1 MSKNI
6 LLICPDFYDYK
17 EKIEVELLLKGY
29 EVVGIKERPRRWV
42 YSLIKR
48 FFPEFLMRY
57 FYDWYFCNYLSVLD
71 GEYDEMLCIR
81 GEVIS
86 EKFLTKLTT
95 KNPNMRKVLYQWD
108 SVKVTNF
115 IRIFKHF
122 DLVKTFDFDDS
133 EKMDLEYIPLFYGQ
147 EYEFDNLNSEIKYDI
162 IYVGSFNNERYKV
175 LKEIE
180 EQCKLKNIKYYFHL
194 YISPLDF
201 IKLKLLSDLVVSRN
215 DVKFNILTRDEV
227 VSLYAKSRCVL
238 DIENIKQTG
247 FTMRTFEALSTGRL
261 LVTTNCQ
268 IDKLPEFK
276 EQYIHIDRERIEL
289 PEKVK
294 RFEPAKSIG
303 IERYSLKNWLECVL
317 K

>member
-17 EKIEVELLLKGY
+17 EKIETELLSKGY
-29 EVVGIKERPRRWV
+29 EVVSIKERPRRWV

-48 FFPEFLMRY
+48 FSPEFLMRY
-57 FYDWYFCNYLSVLD
+57 FYDWYFCNYLNVLD

-86 EKFLTKLTT
+86 EKFLTKLTA
-95 KNPNMRKVLYQWD
+95 KNPHMRKILYQWD

-115 IRIFKHF
+115 MRIFDHF
-122 DLVKTFDFDDS
+122 DSVKTFDFNDS

-147 EYEFDNLNSEIKYDI
+147 EYEFDYLNSEIKYDI

-201 IKLKLLSDLVVSRN
+201 IKLKLFSNLVVSRN
-215 DVKFNILTRDEV
+215 DVKFDILTREEV
-227 VSLYAKSRCVL
+227 VSLNAKSRSVL

-247 FTMRTFEALSTGRL
+247 FTMRTFETLSTGRL
-261 LVTTNCQ
+261 LVTTNSQ

-276 EQYIHIDRERIEL
+276 DQYIHIDRECIEL

-294 RFEPAKSIG
+294 LFEPVKSTG